1 MKCLVES
8 KFYIVVLNDNCDYE
22 IIQEENILNLDYTQK
37 NDLFLKM
44 QYTCSVLN
52 KLSNKY
58 YSVKTSF
65 DEIEKV
71 GD

>member
-37 NDLFLKM
+37 NNLFLKM
-44 QYTCSVLN
+44 QYTCCVLN
-52 KLSNKY
+52 KLGNKY
-58 YSVKTSF
+58 YSVRTSF